1 MGEVYSRRRERKQSP
16 TNMESQGVAFDS
28 DMDQGEGIKG
38 GSGGDNAAA
47 DEPEV
52 TASDDGDS
60 DIAGGDCGR
69 SDEHDSNVIGQG
81 MSPAEPVDGSHGGAG
96 YDTDPTGSTNAMATC
111 NHSEDSH
118 HSASNGDGDDD
129 DDDDDDDDPD
139 LRAAIAASL
148 VESATGTQSHPP
160 RQEQARE
167 VIELLDSS
175 STSSESDSEDEHE
188 ARRMR
193 GVKLEP
199 R

>member
-129 DDDDDDDDPD
+129 DDDDDDDPD

-148 VESATGTQSHPP
+148 VESATATQSHPP

-175 STSSESDSEDEHE
+175 STSTESDSEDEHE